1 MFQTAVGTNHNLKVA
16 WFQHIF
22 QLAVVEFQQVVGN
35 LELHYL
41 AFALLQ
47 VNALKA
53 LQLFYGAGDAGH
65 HIVDVQ
71 LHNLV
76 GIVVAGIGNR
86 FADIDKSPEISVVDC
101 LHPFVLWNIQHRVV
115 VGSLREGIVKNLS
128 IGILYEHIL
137 KPSKACFP
145 MVVMLFGIETAFNR
159 SHIWNDWSL
168 MLVTSKVFPSTVNV
182 EGISIW
188 PEKPF
193 ISSKVT
199 PVTSAVWGFIQS

>member
-86 FADIDKSPEISVVDC
+86 YLCCAAVKRYIAISTGGIAQTVAEGVEWGVTYIEVVAAE
-101 LHPFVLWNIQHRVV
+101 LLE
-115 VGSLREGIVKNLS
+115 LLA
-128 IGILYEHIL
+128 ILAYR
-137 KPSKACFP
+137 AT
-145 MVVMLFGIETAFNR
+145 G
-159 SHIWNDWSL
+159 
-168 MLVTSKVFPSTVNV
+168 
-182 EGISIW
+182 G
-188 PEKPF
+188 
-193 ISSKVT
+193 
-199 PVTSAVWGFIQS
+199 